1 MTNDELMIEAQVRG
15 DTPSPEFFP
24 LFSELDHSF
33 DIRHSCFVIVPVAM
47 PSRSSI
53 ALNRV
58 FSI

>member
-47 PSRSSI
+47 PRAQVSR
-53 ALNRV
+53 
-58 FSI
+58 